1 MEETLSLSLIHVNKS
16 LVFTNRLHII
26 CFQIF
31 WHSSLVFSFGCQ
43 VSDPF
48 FFIFLLIPLSALT
61 KHLVE
66 VLSTG
71 GTIRKW
77 IIEQRIWM
85 ITWITS
91 HLYRCLDALLK
102 KFGLK
107 EASFLPTNKVEDD
120 EQTRLY
126 QMDKFDF
133 RTSNMF
139 LVPMV
144 ALLIISISCFI
155 GGIYRVLSVGD
166 WDQMFIQLL
175 LPAYIIVVNYSIIE
189 GLVIRKDVGRI
200 YPSTALVVTSNIL
213 ATIITSTIYS
223 LLRKV

>member
-1 MEETLSLSLIHVNKS
+1 MI
-16 LVFTNRLHII
+16 
-26 CFQIF
+26 
-31 WHSSLVFSFGCQ
+31 SS
-43 VSDPF
+43 
-48 FFIFLLIPLSALT
+48 
-61 KHLVE
+61 
-66 VLSTG
+66 
-71 GTIRKW
+71 
-77 IIEQRIWM
+77 
-85 ITWITS
+85 ITS
-91 HLYRCLDALLK
+91 HLYGCLDALLK

-166 WDQMFIQLL
+166 WDKMFIQLL
-175 LPAYIIVVNYSIIE
+175 LPAYIIVVNSPIIE

-200 YPSTALVVTSNIL
+200 YPSAALNVTSNKYL
-213 ATIITSTIYS
+213 GHNHHFYTLFSTKES
-223 LLRKV
+223 VKVPSISPKIFVQLCF